1 MVLAVTNPM
10 DLLAIEDVE
19 RFTNR
24 KVDVVVATPPE
35 ITAAIAR
42 FYWEP
47 E

>member
-24 KVDVVVATPPE
+24 KVDIVVGTVPDVAQA
-35 ITAAIAR
+35 ITR